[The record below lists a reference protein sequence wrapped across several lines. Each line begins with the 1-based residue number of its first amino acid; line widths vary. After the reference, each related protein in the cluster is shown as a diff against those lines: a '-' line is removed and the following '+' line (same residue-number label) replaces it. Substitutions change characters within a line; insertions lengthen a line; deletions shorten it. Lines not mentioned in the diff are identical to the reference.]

1 MNERSMRSWL
11 TELADENEALRADVE
26 TLKNVVGGL
35 QDEIGAITE
44 LIGYVEADVENT
56 IENVRNVKGR
66 VEALWEDR
74 RE

>member
-1 MNERSMRSWL
+1 MRSWL